1 MYKTLGKVLV
11 YVDESGFEDD
21 MPRLYGYSVRGKR
34 CVGTNDWNARKR
46 TNVIGA
52 SLGKILLTVAL
63 FTVTINT
70 AVFLAWIEKELIC
83 KLPKNS
89 VVIMDNA
96 SFHKSTKIK
105 EALEMRGHILEY
117 LPPYSPDLNPI
128 EPKWAQSKKL
138 RRKQQCSLDDL
149 FKNNVATL

>member
-1 MYKTLGKVLV
+1 MI

-21 MPRLYGYSVRGKR
+21 MPRTHGCALKGKR
-34 CVGTNDWNARKR
+34 CFGKSDWNAQKR

-52 SLGKILLTVAL
+52 LLGKVLLTVSL
-63 FTVTINT
+63 FFATVNT
-70 AVFLAWIEKELIC
+70 DVFLTWLEKDLIH

-105 EALEMRGHILEY
+105 NLIEKHGHILEY

-138 RRKQQCSLDDL
+138 RRKQQCSIDDL
-149 FKNNVATL
+149 FKKNVATL